1 VAFRCSDAVTVAIII
16 IIIIIIVIVVVVVVV
31 VVVLMLS
38 LLLLCQVYPVFIAFN
53 KTMKTVFRVHMLL
66 E

>member
-16 IIIIIIVIVVVVVVV
+16 IIIVIVV

-38 LLLLCQVYPVFIAFN
+38 LLLLCKVYPVFIAFN